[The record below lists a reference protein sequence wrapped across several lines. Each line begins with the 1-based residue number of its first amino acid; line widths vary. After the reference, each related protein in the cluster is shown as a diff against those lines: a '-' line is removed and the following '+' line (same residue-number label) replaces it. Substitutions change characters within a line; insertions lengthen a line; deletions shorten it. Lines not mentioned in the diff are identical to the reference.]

1 VEPIY
6 GIIMAAFVFAAFY
19 FRMRWQRAKAE
30 VARLKELN
38 EGLIERCAKQSDQLG
53 RNAEKTVT
61 FRRVEP
67 MKPMPYP
74 EQE

>member
-1 VEPIY
+1 MDTVWFPVAV
-6 GIIMAAFVFAAFY
+6 GFFATTIFGCAG
-19 FRMRWQRAKAE
+19 WVWSQAE
-30 VARLKELN
+30 VARLKTLN

>member
-1 VEPIY
+1 MEFLY
-6 GIIMAAFVFAAFY
+6 WTLMAAFVFAAFY

>member
-1 VEPIY
+1 MEFLY
-6 GIIMAAFVFAAFY
+6 ALLMAVFVFAAFY
-19 FRMRWQRAKAE
+19 FRARWQLAKAE